1 MLAAERLGLEP
12 KECAVFEDILPA
24 VKGALSA
31 GMKVFAVEE
40 HTVSEEEN
48 HKSKKLYMNT

>member
-1 MLAAERLGLEP
+1 P

-24 VKGALSA
+24 VKVALSA

-40 HTVSEEEN
+40 HTVSEEE
-48 HKSKKLYMNT
+48 KSQIKEIVHEYIDSFNDLLVN